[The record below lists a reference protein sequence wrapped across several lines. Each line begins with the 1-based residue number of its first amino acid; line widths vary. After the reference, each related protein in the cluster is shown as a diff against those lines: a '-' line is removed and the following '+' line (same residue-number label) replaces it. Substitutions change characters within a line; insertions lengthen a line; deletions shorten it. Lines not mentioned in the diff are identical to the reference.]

1 MNMAKTEPNV
11 IAFEQ
16 GLLRILEEKDP
27 SKSRLDTFKSRLE
40 FGKSKTGSQ
49 LGYPYIVFLED
60 LRKLKQYTFP
70 WRFKKIN
77 DYTMARRTLGLGLQV
92 MRTSS
97 VQKIFRD
104 TATFS
109 RKEYKTIEQ
118 YL

>member
-1 MNMAKTEPNV
+1 MPKTEPNA
-11 IAFEQ
+11 IAFGE
-16 GLLRILEEKDP
+16 GLLRILEEKDSP
-27 SKSRLDTFKSRLE
+27 IKSRLE

-70 WRFKKIN
+70 WRFKRIN
-77 DYTMARRTLGLGLQV
+77 DYTMARRTLSLGLQV
-92 MRTSS
+92 MRTAGT
-97 VQKIFRD
+97 QKIFRD

-109 RKEYKTIEQ
+109 RKEYRTIEG